1 MHKKIL
7 AVLLATQ
14 VIPVAWA
21 ETAVVGSAGS
31 SDFTIGD
38 KTKSSGIFSIQGT
51 YSTISGDAD
60 SGGIYQAG
68 LGASM
73 YEGPGG
79 TAGKDDSFGVIE
91 FNASGA
97 AGYRVGP
104 LALVGMIEGR
114 HPQYSNNKNESGSAS
129 YFAYGGGLRCRLGAG
144 GSLLS
149 RFSLQG
155 SYLVGSSD
163 LKELSQAGTPGEKKK
178 YDVTDI
184 KGRLAFTPSQYW
196 VIFGEFRRT
205 DYEAAETSPNS
216 ETRRIDSVMLGLG
229 KYL

>member
-1 MHKKIL
+1 MRKITALLLTAL
-7 AVLLATQ
+7 AAPT
-14 VIPVAWA
+14 AFA
-21 ETAVVGSAGS
+21 ETAVIISAGQS
-31 SDFTIGD
+31 EFTIGD
-38 KTKSSGIFSIQGT
+38 KTKNSPTFSVQGT

-60 SGGIYQAG
+60 TGGIFQAA

-79 TAGKDDSFGVIE
+79 TAGKDDSFGVID
-91 FNASGA
+91 FNATGA

-104 LALVGMIEGR
+104 LAVVGMFEGR

-129 YFAYGGGLRCRLGAG
+129 YFTYGGGLRCRLGAG
-144 GSLLS
+144 GTLLS

-155 SYLVGSSD
+155 SYLIGSSD
-163 LKELSQAGTPGEKKK
+163 LTELSSAGTSGEKKK